1 MNEKEFTLWLK
12 GFMDSFTSDTL
23 PTKEQFQMIKEKLN
37 GIIPSNIIP
46 SYPIGTPNPY
56 GPPWT
61 VTSTH
66 SDFTYT
72 GADTRGESGDS
83 KELIKG

>member
-23 PTKEQFQMIKEKLN
+23 PTKEQFQLIKEKLN
-37 GIIPSNIIP
+37 GITTS
-46 SYPIGTPNPY
+46 SYPISTPNPY

-72 GADTRGESGDS
+72 GADTRGESGNS
-83 KELIKG
+83 EELIKG